1 MVVIVITS
9 RYDTL
14 WEDYYSSYK
23 GVASSHRKPGLF
35 KWLYDS
41 YIFLHLSCV
50 NSSSIYKLADF
61 KACLALVDTAID
73 DCCDNASF
81 IEENGGDKF
90 SYEMLSI
97 LYNADKIVSGTYTP
111 SKLDLDN
118 RYIKTTFDIFSD
130 FLENHLI
137 YLPRYYD
144 FKNEFFLSMRSV
156 AESMEF
162 SYLLNRNKV
171 AYPYFLVVQNKGP
184 STMVAVLSIL
194 DLMSSESF
202 DASELGRAIALFN
215 MADIVA
221 MLNNAVNTWKKE
233 IVERDYSS
241 PVISLAL
248 EKKIIKFSDFDNFST
263 EKLEERLL
271 PLSLMVNDDLNRK
284 ILLMEE
290 FVETYEIKSFDALR
304 YINNYRIYAFES
316 QKKNREIS
324 QKQTS
329 LIV

>member
-9 RYDTL
+9 IYDTL
-14 WEDYYSSYK
+14 WEGYYSSYK
-23 GVASSHRKPGLF
+23 GVASPHRKPGLF
-35 KWLYDS
+35 KWLYDN

-50 NSSSIYKLADF
+50 DSSSVYKLADF

-97 LYNADKIVSGTYTP
+97 LYNADKIVPGTYNPLQLNLYNLYT
-111 SKLDLDN
+111 
-118 RYIKTTFDIFSD
+118 KTTFDIFSD
-130 FLENHLI
+130 FLMNHLTS
-137 YLPRYYD
+137 LPRYHD
-144 FKNEFFLSMRSV
+144 FKSEFFLSIRNV
-156 AESMEF
+156 AGSMEF
-162 SYLLNRNKV
+162 SYILNKNKI
-171 AYPYFLVVQNKGP
+171 AYPYSLVVQNKGP

-202 DASELGRAIALFN
+202 DASELGKAIALFN
-215 MADIVA
+215 MADVVA

-248 EKKIIKFSDFDNFST
+248 EKKLIKFSDFENLST
-263 EKLEERLL
+263 EKIEEKLL
-271 PLSLMVNDDLNRK
+271 PLSLMVNEDLNRK
-284 ILLMEE
+284 LLFMEE
-290 FVETYEIKSFDALR
+290 FAEIYEIKSFDTLR
-304 YINNYRIYAFES
+304 YINNYRTYAFES
-316 QKKNREIS
+316 QKKNKEIS
-324 QKQTS
+324 QRKTGS
-329 LIV
+329 I

>member
-1 MVVIVITS
+1 MITS
-9 RYDTL
+9 IYDTL
-14 WEDYYSSYK
+14 WEGYYSSYK
-23 GVASSHRKPGLF
+23 EVASPHRKPGLF

-50 NSSSIYKLADF
+50 DSSSIYKLADF

-97 LYNADKIVSGTYTP
+97 LYDADKIASGTYNP
-111 SKLDLDN
+111 SQLNLDN
-118 RYIKTTFDIFSD
+118 LYTKITFDIFSD
-130 FLENHLI
+130 FLMNHLMS
-137 YLPRYYD
+137 LPRYHD
-144 FKNEFFLSMRSV
+144 FKGEFFLSIRNV
-156 AESMEF
+156 AGSMEF
-162 SYLLNRNKV
+162 SYLLNKNKI
-171 AYPYFLVVQNKGP
+171 AYPYSLVVQNKGP

-202 DASELGRAIALFN
+202 DASELGKAIALFN
-215 MADIVA
+215 MADVVA

-248 EKKIIKFSDFDNFST
+248 EKKLIKFSDFENLST
-263 EKLEERLL
+263 EKIEEKLL
-271 PLSLMVNDDLNRK
+271 PLSLMVNEDLNRK
-284 ILLMEE
+284 LLFMEE
-290 FVETYEIKSFDALR
+290 FAEIHEIKSFDALR
-304 YINNYRIYAFES
+304 YINNYRTYAFES
-316 QKKNREIS
+316 QKKNKEIS
-324 QKQTS
+324 QRQTGS
-329 LIV
+329 I

>member
-1 MVVIVITS
+1 
-9 RYDTL
+9 
-14 WEDYYSSYK
+14 
-23 GVASSHRKPGLF
+23 
-35 KWLYDS
+35 
-41 YIFLHLSCV
+41 
-50 NSSSIYKLADF
+50 
-61 KACLALVDTAID
+61 VDTAID

>member
-23 GVASSHRKPGLF
+23 GVASPHRKPGLF
-35 KWLYDS
+35 KWLYES

-50 NSSSIYKLADF
+50 DSSSIYKLADF

-81 IEENGGDKF
+81 IKKNGGDKF
-90 SYEMLSI
+90 SYDMLSI
-97 LYNADKIVSGTYTP
+97 LYNVDKITYGTYD
-111 SKLDLDN
+111 SSQLNLDN
-118 RYIKTTFDIFSD
+118 LYTKITFDIFSD
-130 FLENHLI
+130 FLKNHLI
-137 YLPRYYD
+137 SLPRYYD
-144 FKNEFFLSMRSV
+144 FKSEFFLSIRKV

-162 SYLLNRNKV
+162 SYLLNKSKI
-171 AYPYFLVVQNKGP
+171 AYPYSLVVQNKGP
-184 STMVAVLSIL
+184 STMVAVLSIV
-194 DLMSSESF
+194 DLMSSKSF
-202 DASELGRAIALFN
+202 DASELGKAIALFD

-248 EKKIIKFSDFDNFST
+248 EKKLIKLSDFDNLST
-263 EKLEERLL
+263 EIIEEKLL
-271 PLSLMVNDDLNRK
+271 PVSQMVNEDLNRRL
-284 ILLMEE
+284 ILMEE
-290 FVETYEIKSFDALR
+290 FAEIYKIKSFDASK
-304 YINNYRIYAFES
+304 YINNYRTYAFKS

-324 QKQTS
+324 QRQTA
-329 LIV
+329 